1 LMSMMSVIPVVMM
14 SRNTANANQKKKIMS
29 EVVWQSTI
37 TKDMVRHLDQDIID
51 ELIGELDDVVA
62 SVAEEYEV
70 E

>member
-1 LMSMMSVIPVVMM
+1 
-14 SRNTANANQKKKIMS
+14 MS

>member
-1 LMSMMSVIPVVMM
+1 
-14 SRNTANANQKKKIMS
+14 MS

-37 TKDMVRHLDQDIID
+37 TKDMVRHLNQEIID
-51 ELIGELDDVVA
+51 ELIEELNEVVA

>member
-1 LMSMMSVIPVVMM
+1 MM